1 MILNTLDS
9 GEALELGLMDLKR
22 EPDWK
27 GSGWKHPY
35 VIYILMTL
43 VLFAFLVFMGWL
55 AFENGWIPDR
65 GIGK

>member
-1 MILNTLDS
+1 
-9 GEALELGLMDLKR
+9 MDLKR